1 VAGPEAAEAP
11 AWRPGRPVRRAPRGQ
26 CSSCSRGAHGGDMDA
41 GDDRGMDRDADA
53 DANRRPRWAA
63 DRRPEEEAGGGSR
76 GDRGTGVEGGP
87 AGEES
92 SSYPLHHILY
102 FTVQYFRILRS
113 TRPLNSSSKSTTTI
127 ILLYFLQLNYSLSFP
142 SQLPSNSFNLT
153 YNWQ

>member
-1 VAGPEAAEAP
+1 VEVGPAGEES
-11 AWRPGRPVRRAPRGQ
+11 
-26 CSSCSRGAHGGDMDA
+26 SSCSRGGMGGGMDA
-41 GDDRGMDRDADA
+41 GDDQGMDRDADA
-53 DANRRPRWAA
+53 DVNGRQRWAA
-63 DRRPEEEAGGGSR
+63 DRRPKEEAGGGSR

-87 AGEES
+87 TGEES
-92 SSYPLHHILY
+92 SSYPLHHVLY

-113 TRPLNSSSKSTTTI
+113 TRPINSSSKSTTTI